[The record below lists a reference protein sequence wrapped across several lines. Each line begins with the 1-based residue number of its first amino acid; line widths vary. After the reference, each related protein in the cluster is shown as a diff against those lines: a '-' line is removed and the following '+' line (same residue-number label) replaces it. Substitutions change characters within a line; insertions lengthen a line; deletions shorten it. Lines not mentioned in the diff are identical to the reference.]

1 MTFLRRSSSH
11 ERPRLMP
18 RPECT
23 DTGHVR
29 LTPHQQTEILNTARE
44 LFGPKVRV
52 VLFGSRVDDRLRG
65 GDIDLMIDT
74 DLESQSA
81 HEGRLTFLVELKKRI
96 GDRKIDV
103 IVRSPDR
110 PAKPIHDAAS
120 RHGVEILG

>member
-1 MTFLRRSSSH
+1 M
-11 ERPRLMP
+11 
-18 RPECT
+18 
-23 DTGHVR
+23 R
-29 LTPHQQTEILNTARE
+29 LTSRQRTAILTTARE

-52 VLFGSRVDDRLRG
+52 ILFGSRVDDRLRG

-74 DLESQSA
+74 DLDRQSA
-81 HEGRLTFLVELKKRI
+81 HESKLTFLVELKKRL

-110 PAKPIHDAAS
+110 PAKSIHDAAL